1 MRAADRLVADTVRRS
16 GPWLA
21 VLAVTSVLGAFAQLA
36 LPLVLGRTVDELV
49 AGTSGTPGTPG
60 GTGAATWLAACAAAV
75 ILTVVCDTLGV
86 WAAGS
91 SGARSSA
98 WLRNRVVRNVL
109 GVGPVITRRFPEGD
123 LVTRMGLNTEEIG
136 RAPESIVTGAALVIP
151 TAGGVVALTLI
162 DPLLTVTLV
171 AGLVL
176 IALVL
181 RAFLGVSTSIAGD
194 YQAAQSDIAARL
206 VDALAGARTIA
217 AAGTAD
223 QERARV
229 LTALPRLRG
238 HAMDMWRA
246 NARAGVQAGAV
257 VPLLEVAVLGVGGL
271 RLAAG
276 DLTAGELYAAA
287 RYVVLGAGLGSALG
301 YVSRL
306 ARARAAAARVEEL
319 TSESPRAYGT
329 RPLPAGP
336 GTLELRGVDAG
347 GLRDVDLVVPGG
359 QAVAVV
365 GRSGAGKS
373 LLAAVAGR
381 LVDPRHGTVLLD
393 GVPLPDLSRE
403 ALRHAVGYAFE
414 RPALLGDTVGDTVAL
429 GLDAP
434 TAPGTGRHGRRGTRT
449 GAGSGHHDDREGR
462 DGRADGTGEV
472 VRAAARAARA
482 DAFVRRLPL
491 GYDTPLREAPMS
503 GGERQRLG
511 LARAFAQGWRL
522 LILDDATSSLD
533 TVTERQVARALS
545 REMRDRT
552 RLIVTHRVATAA
564 AADRVIWLDDGR
576 VRACGGHRALWADP
590 AYRAVFQADASS
602 RADTLPPP
610 GISSPPPEAFSRS
623 RPPSPPEASSPA
635 GASFQ
640 AGTSFGAGTS

>member
-16 GPWLA
+16 GPWLT
-21 VLAVTSVLGAFAQLA
+21 VLAVASVLGAFAQLA
-36 LPLVLGRTVDELV
+36 LPFVLGRTVDELV
-49 AGTSGTPGTPG
+49 AGTTGAPGTPGTPG

-181 RAFLGVSTSIAGD
+181 RAFLSVSTSIAGD

-223 QERARV
+223 RERARV

-347 GLRDVDLVVPGG
+347 GLRDVDLVIPGG

-381 LVDPRHGTVLLD
+381 LLDPLHGTVLLD

-403 ALRHAVGYAFE
+403 SLRHAVGYAFE
-414 RPALLGDTVGDTVAL
+414 RPALLGDTVGAAVAL

-434 TAPGTGRHGRRGTRT
+434 AAGTGRHGRRGPRT
-449 GAGSGHHDDREGR
+449 GTGPGDHDR
-462 DGRADGTGEV
+462 DGRADGRGEV

-482 DAFVRRLPL
+482 DTFVRRLPL
-491 GYDTPLREAPMS
+491 GYDTPLEEAPMS

-545 REMRDRT
+545 RELRDRT

-590 AYRAVFQADASS
+590 AYRAVFQ
-602 RADTLPPP
+602 T
-610 GISSPPPEAFSRS
+610 GT
-623 RPPSPPEASSPA
+623 SSPA
-635 GASFQ
+635 FRAD
-640 AGTSFGAGTS
+640 TSFGAGGS

>member
-1 MRAADRLVADTVRRS
+1 MRAADRLVAETVRRG

-21 VLAVTSVLGAFAQLA
+21 VLAIVSVLGAFAQLA
-36 LPLVLGRTVDELV
+36 LPLLLGGTVDELV
-49 AGTSGTPGTPG
+49 AGARGEAGDVAAWL
-60 GTGAATWLAACAAAV
+60 GACVGVVVLG
-75 ILTVVCDTLGV
+75 VVCDAFEV
-86 WAAGS
+86 WASGS
-91 SGARSSA
+91 SGARASA
-98 WLRNRVVRNVL
+98 WLKARVVRNVL
-109 GVGPVITRRFPEGD
+109 GVGPAMTRRFPEGE

-136 RAPESIVTGAALVIP
+136 RAPEAVVTAVALVIP
-151 TAGGVVALTLI
+151 TAGAVVALTLI

-181 RAFLGVSTSIAGD
+181 RAFLGASTTVAGE
-194 YQAAQSDIAARL
+194 YQAAQGDIAARL

-229 LTALPRLRG
+229 LTALPLLRR
-238 HAMDMWRA
+238 HAMEMWRV

-276 DLTAGELYAAA
+276 DLSAGELYAAA

-301 YVSRL
+301 HVGRL
-306 ARARAAAARVEEL
+306 ARARAAAVRVGEL
-319 TSESPRAYGT
+319 LAEAPRAYGA
-329 RPLPAGP
+329 RALPPGP
-336 GTLELRGVDAG
+336 GALEFDGVDAG
-347 GLRDVDLVVPGG
+347 VLRGVDLVVPGG
-359 QAVAVV
+359 RAVAVV

-381 LVDPRHGTVLLD
+381 LTDPDRGTVRLD
-393 GVPLPDLSRE
+393 GVPLSELSSE
-403 ALRHAVGYAFE
+403 ALRAAVGYAFE
-414 RPALLGDTVGDTVAL
+414 RPVLLGGTVGGTVAL
-429 GLDAP
+429 GADDAP
-434 TAPGTGRHGRRGTRT
+434 ASASVPGSPS
-449 GAGSGHHDDREGR
+449 GSGRDPRCASGR
-462 DGRADGTGEV
+462 DEV

-491 GYDTPLREAPMS
+491 GYDTPLEEAPMS

-511 LARAFAQGWRL
+511 LARAFAQGRRL
-522 LILDDATSSLD
+522 LVLDDATSSLD

-545 REMRDRT
+545 GELRDRT
-552 RLIVTHRVATAA
+552 RLIVTHRAATAA

-576 VRACGGHRALWADP
+576 VRAFADHRSLWADP
-590 AYRAVFQADASS
+590 AYRAVFQA
-602 RADTLPPP
+602 
-610 GISSPPPEAFSRS
+610 EA
-623 RPPSPPEASSPA
+623 P
-635 GASFQ
+635 
-640 AGTSFGAGTS
+640 

>member
-21 VLAVTSVLGAFAQLA
+21 VLVTTSVLGAFAQLA
-36 LPLVLGRTVDELV
+36 FPFVLGRTVDELV
-49 AGTSGTPGTPG
+49 TGTSGGTE
-60 GTGAATWLAACAAAV
+60 AATWFGACAAAV
-75 ILTVVCDTLGV
+75 ILTVACDALGV
-86 WAAGS
+86 WASGS
-91 SGARSSA
+91 GGARSSA

-109 GVGPVITRRFPEGD
+109 GVGPMITHRFPEGD
-123 LVTRMGLNTEEIG
+123 LVTRMGLNTEEVG
-136 RAPESIVTGAALVIP
+136 RAPESVVTGAALIIP
-151 TAGGVVALTLI
+151 TAGGIVALTLI

-176 IALVL
+176 IVLVL
-181 RAFLGVSTSIAGD
+181 RAFLTVSTSIAGD

-223 QERARV
+223 RERARV

-271 RLAAG
+271 RLASG

-301 YVSRL
+301 YIGSL
-306 ARARAAAARVEEL
+306 ARARAAAARVGEL
-319 TSESPRAYGT
+319 ISESPRAYGT
-329 RPLPAGP
+329 RSLPSGP

-347 GLRDVDLVVPGG
+347 GLRDVDLVIPGG

-393 GVPLPDLSRE
+393 GVPLPELSRE
-403 ALRHAVGYAFE
+403 ALRRAVGYAFE
-414 RPALLGDTVGDTVAL
+414 RPALLGDTVGAAVSL

-434 TAPGTGRHGRRGTRT
+434 TPGTGC
-449 GAGSGHHDDREGR
+449 
-462 DGRADGTGEV
+462 DGRPGEKGEV

-482 DAFVRRLPL
+482 DTFVRRLPG
-491 GYDTPLREAPMS
+491 GYDTPLEDAPMS
-503 GGERQRLG
+503 GGERQWLG
-511 LARAFAQGWRL
+511 LARAFAQGGRL

-545 REMRDRT
+545 RELRDRT

-564 AADRVIWLDDGR
+564 AADRVIWLDEGR

-590 AYRAVFQADASS
+590 AYRAVFQTDASS
-602 RADTLPPP
+602 GSGAEV
-610 GISSPPPEAFSRS
+610 SSPEGAPFPTDAPSR
-623 RPPSPPEASSPA
+623 A
-635 GASFQ
+635 GASSQ
-640 AGTSFGAGTS
+640 AGAS

>member
-49 AGTSGTPGTPG
+49 AGTSG
-60 GTGAATWLAACAAAV
+60 GTGAATWLGACAAAV
-75 ILTVVCDTLGV
+75 ILTVLCDTLGV

-181 RAFLGVSTSIAGD
+181 RAFLTVSTSIAGD

-301 YVSRL
+301 YVGRL

-319 TSESPRAYGT
+319 TAESPRAYGT
-329 RPLPAGP
+329 RPLPPGP

-347 GLRDVDLVVPGG
+347 GLRDVDLVIPGG

-414 RPALLGDTVGDTVAL
+414 RPALLGDTVGAAVAL

-434 TAPGTGRHGRRGTRT
+434 AATPGTGRHGASGRGRRGTRT
-449 GAGSGHHDDREGR
+449 GTGSGHRHDDR
-462 DGRADGTGEV
+462 DGRADGRDEV

-482 DAFVRRLPL
+482 DTFVRRLPL
-491 GYDTPLREAPMS
+491 GYDTPLEEAPMS

-522 LILDDATSSLD
+522 LVLDDATSSLD

-545 REMRDRT
+545 RELRDRT

-590 AYRAVFQADASS
+590 AYRAVFQADTSSPDDASF
-602 RADTLPPP
+602 PP
-610 GISSPPPEAFSRS
+610 G
-623 RPPSPPEASSPA
+623 ASSPA

-640 AGTSFGAGTS
+640 AGTSFRAGTS

>member
-1 MRAADRLVADTVRRS
+1 MRAADRLVAETVRRG

-49 AGTSGTPGTPG
+49 AG
-60 GTGAATWLAACAAAV
+60 GTGTATWLGACACVV
-75 ILTVVCDTLGV
+75 ILTVACDTLGV
-86 WAAGS
+86 WASGS

-98 WLRNRVVRNVL
+98 WLRERVVRNVL
-109 GVGPVITRRFPEGD
+109 GIGPAVTRRFPEGD

-136 RAPESIVTGAALVIP
+136 HVPESLVTGAALVIP
-151 TAGGVVALTLI
+151 TAGGIVALTLI
-162 DPLLTVTLV
+162 DPLLTATLV
-171 AGLVL
+171 VGLVL

-181 RAFLGVSTSIAGD
+181 RAFLTVSTAIAGD

-223 QERARV
+223 RERARV
-229 LTALPRLRG
+229 LTALPLLRR
-238 HAMDMWRA
+238 HAMAMWRA

-271 RLAAG
+271 RLAGG

-301 YVSRL
+301 YVGRL
-306 ARARAAAARVEEL
+306 ARARAAAARVDEL
-319 TSESPRAYGT
+319 VAESPRSYGT
-329 RPLPAGP
+329 RPLPPGP
-336 GTLELRGVDAG
+336 GTLELRDVDAG
-347 GLRDVDLVVPGG
+347 GLHEVDLVIPGG

-381 LVDPRHGTVLLD
+381 LVDPRHGTVHLD

-403 ALRHAVGYAFE
+403 ALRRAVGYAFE
-414 RPALLGDTVGDTVAL
+414 RPVLLGGTVAAAIAL
-429 GLDAP
+429 GADAP
-434 TAPGTGRHGRRGTRT
+434 APAPARVLGADTGPGPGRHSRRRT
-449 GAGSGHHDDREGR
+449 GTEKAARSG
-462 DGRADGTGEV
+462 DGRTGQPDGNGEV

-482 DAFVRRLPL
+482 DTFVRRLPL
-491 GYDTPLREAPMS
+491 GYDTPLQEAPMS

-511 LARAFAQGWRL
+511 LARAFAQGRRL

-545 REMRDRT
+545 RELRDRT

-564 AADRVIWLDDGR
+564 AADRVIWLDGGR
-576 VRACGGHRALWADP
+576 VRACGSHHTLWADP
-590 AYRAVFQADASS
+590 AYRAVFQA
-602 RADTLPPP
+602 
-610 GISSPPPEAFSRS
+610 
-623 RPPSPPEASSPA
+623 
-635 GASFQ
+635 GAS
-640 AGTSFGAGTS
+640 

>member
-49 AGTSGTPGTPG
+49 AGTPG
-60 GTGAATWLAACAAAV
+60 GTGAATWLGACVAAV
-75 ILTVVCDTLGV
+75 VLTVVCDTLGV

-98 WLRNRVVRNVL
+98 WLRNRIVGNVL

-123 LVTRMGLNTEEIG
+123 LVTRMGLNAEEIG

-181 RAFLGVSTSIAGD
+181 RAFLTVSTSIAGD

-217 AAGTAD
+217 AADTAD
-223 QERARV
+223 RERARV
-229 LTALPRLRG
+229 LTALPRLRA
-238 HAMDMWRA
+238 HAMEMWRA

-276 DLTAGELYAAA
+276 DLSAGELYAAA

-306 ARARAAAARVEEL
+306 ARARAAAVRVREL
-319 TSESPRAYGT
+319 VAESPRAYGT

-336 GTLELRGVDAG
+336 GTLELRGVGAD
-347 GLRDVDLVVPGG
+347 GLRDVDLVIPGG

-373 LLAAVAGR
+373 QFAAIAGR

-414 RPALLGDTVGDTVAL
+414 RPALLGDTVGAAVAL
-429 GLDAP
+429 GLDTPAV
-434 TAPGTGRHGRRGTRT
+434 TAVTGRHSPRT
-449 GAGSGHHDDREGR
+449 GSESWTGSGSAFGSGHHDGGGREVPP
-462 DGRADGTGEV
+462 DGNREI

-491 GYDTPLREAPMS
+491 GYDTPLEEAPMS

-545 REMRDRT
+545 RELRDRT

-576 VRACGGHRALWADP
+576 VRACGRHRALWADP
-590 AYRAVFQADASS
+590 AYRAVFQADPSP
-602 RADTLPPP
+602 RADAPSLTDT
-610 GISSPPPEAFSRS
+610 SR
-623 RPPSPPEASSPA
+623 A
-635 GASFQ
+635 GAS
-640 AGTSFGAGTS
+640 